1 MGSAKTPQAADGIS
15 SSKREKKGYD
25 LCQFLQPYVSVTD
38 IKEEGHCSEDCAQN
52 LGGPYVRTQAA
63 TLHEQ

>member
-1 MGSAKTPQAADGIS
+1 MAPLAPRGK
-15 SSKREKKGYD
+15 KRAMI

-52 LGGPYVRTQAA
+52 LGGPYVRIQAA
-63 TLHEQ
+63 TLYEQ